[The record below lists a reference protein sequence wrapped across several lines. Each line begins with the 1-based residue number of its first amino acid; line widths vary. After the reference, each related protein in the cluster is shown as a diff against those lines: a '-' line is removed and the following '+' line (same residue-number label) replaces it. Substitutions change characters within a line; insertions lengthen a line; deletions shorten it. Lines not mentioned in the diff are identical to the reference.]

1 MVGGGSK
8 HVGEGSK
15 PRATKDD
22 AYAYLRAVRA
32 KFHNDSKKYDDFVA
46 VMTNF
51 KARRDGC
58 IKEVEQLLKGHRDLI
73 SGFNAFLPKCL
84 EIKNYYFGAGED
96 LEVVYTAKRKLLA
109 RSDSKV
115 NFTPWLEEA
124 YHRRFRDEPA
134 KYRQFLSLLRDR
146 RARRIDKA
154 TFFVGLVELIKD
166 HLDLLL
172 GFNALLPARFQIP
185 ITPAGFQNVV
195 GRSVPPETTIE
206 DATSYLNSVK
216 RAFHDEPAK
225 YEELLKLLND
235 IEARRVDAASFIA
248 SVEELM
254 KDHQTLLNGFSV
266 FLSAEMKFIRKLK
279 GDGSHVADSVLQILR
294 MYSEGNKSKSEAFQE
309 VVPLVQDHEDLVM
322 ELIKIIF
329 SDP

>member
-1 MVGGGSK
+1 MNK
-8 HVGEGSK
+8 
-15 PRATKDD
+15 AF
-22 AYAYLRAVRA
+22 AYIIAVR
-32 KFHNDSKKYDDFVA
+32 D
-46 VMTNF
+46 
-51 KARRDGC
+51 
-58 IKEVEQLLKGHRDLI
+58 
-73 SGFNAFLPKCL
+73 
-84 EIKNYYFGAGED
+84 
-96 LEVVYTAKRKLLA
+96 
-109 RSDSKV
+109 
-115 NFTPWLEEA
+115 
-124 YHRRFRDEPA
+124 RFRDEPA

-279 GDGSHVADSVLQILR
+279 AKFQGDGSHVADSVLQILR